1 MRGLWRSFVPFLLW
15 WPDVDRGTLKA
26 DAFAALT
33 GVIVVLPQ
41 GVAFATIAGMPPE
54 YGLYAAMIPAIVAAV
69 FGSSRQLVS
78 GPTTAASI
86 VLFSTLSAL
95 AVPGSEAYVRY
106 ALTLTFMVG
115 AIQLAMGLARLGTLV
130 NFVSH
135 SVIVGFTSG
144 AAVLIAAS
152 QLKNFLGLEMPG
164 GLRFD
169 EILAHVWRLLAD
181 IDPDSVTVGVVTL
194 AVGIAFKHYWPRFPY
209 MVAALLAGSLLG
221 GIVEFFTYAGFLH
234 SVTGE
239 SGLRLVGAVPATLPP
254 LSAPDFSLAAF
265 TQLGPAALAVTL
277 FALTEAVSIS
287 RSLAARTGE
296 LVDGNQEFVGQG
308 LSNIVGSF
316 FSAYVATG
324 SFNRSAVNAQAGAR
338 TPLAAIIAGVLL
350 IGLVVAVAPLLAYL
364 PMPAMA
370 AILFLVAWGI
380 VDVHHIRTIVRA
392 STADAAV
399 LWTTFA
405 ATLLFPLDFAI
416 ILGVFLSLIIYL
428 RQASRPSVV
437 VRVPDPRE
445 PKRRFST
452 AGSLPQCPQLAIV
465 RVDGALF
472 FGAVS
477 YVAERLRLIAKR
489 SPLQKH
495 LLVLARSVS
504 YLDVAGAEMLARELR
519 MRRAA
524 GGRVYFHQV
533 KDGPMEI
540 LRRGGYR
547 DEIGEENFFLSKA
560 EAIAEVFARLDR
572 GICLRCDAR
581 IFNEC
586 RALPRLE
593 EGEGDPPRSGAAD
606 RGRLEC

>member
-1 MRGLWRSFVPFLLW
+1 MMRGLWRSFVPFLLW
-15 WPDVDRGTLKA
+15 WPDVDRGTMRA
-26 DAFAALT
+26 DALAALT

-54 YGLYAAMIPAIVAAV
+54 YGLYAAMVPAIVAAL

-86 VLFSTLSAL
+86 MLFSTLSAL
-95 AVPGSEAYVRY
+95 AAPGSEAYVRY

-115 AIQLAMGLARLGTLV
+115 AIQFAMGLARLGTLV

-164 GLRFD
+164 GLRFH
-169 EILAHVWRLLAD
+169 EILVHLWRLLGD
-181 IDPDSVTVGVVTL
+181 IDPDSVTVGLATL
-194 AVGIAFKHYWPRFPY
+194 AVGVAFKRYWPRFPY

-221 GIVEFFTYAGFLH
+221 GLIEFFTYAGFLH
-234 SVTGE
+234 PGAGE
-239 SGLRLVGAVPATLPP
+239 SGLRLVGTVPATLPP

-338 TPLAAIIAGVLL
+338 TPIAAILAGVLL
-350 IGLVVAVAPLLAYL
+350 VGLVVAVAPLLAYL

-380 VDVHHIRTIVRA
+380 VDVHQIRTIVRA

-399 LWTTFA
+399 LWATFA

-437 VRVPDPRE
+437 VRVPDPDK

-465 RVDGALF
+465 RIDGALF

-489 SPLQKH
+489 NPLQQH
-495 LLVLARSVS
+495 LLLLARSVG
-504 YLDVAGAEMLARELR
+504 YVDVAGAEMLAREVR
-519 MRRAA
+519 VRRAA
-524 GGRVYFHQV
+524 GGQVYFHQI
-533 KDGPMEI
+533 KEGPMEI
-540 LRRGGYR
+540 LRRGGYY
-547 DEIGEENFFLSKA
+547 DEIGEKNFFDSKA
-560 EAIAEVFARLDR
+560 EAIGAVFERLDR
-572 GICLRCDAR
+572 DICMRCEAR

-586 RALPRLE
+586 RALPKLE
-593 EGEGDPPRSGAAD
+593 RDGEVPPRSG
-606 RGRLEC
+606 

>member
-1 MRGLWRSFVPFLLW
+1 MMRGLWRNFVPFLLW
-15 WPDVDRGTLKA
+15 WPDVDRRTTRA
-26 DAFAALT
+26 DALAALT
-33 GVIVVLPQ
+33 GVILVLPQ

-54 YGLYAAMIPAIVAAV
+54 YGLYAAMIPAVVAAL

-95 AVPGSEAYVRY
+95 AVPGSDAYVRY

-115 AIQLAMGLARLGTLV
+115 VIQLAMGLARLGTLV

-152 QLKNFLGLEMPG
+152 QLENFLGLEMPG
-164 GLRFD
+164 GLRFY
-169 EILAHVWRLLAD
+169 EIFVHLWRLVGE
-181 IDPDSVTVGVVTL
+181 IDPDSVVVGLVTL
-194 AVGIAFKHYWPRFPY
+194 AVGIVFRRYWPRFPY
-209 MVAALLAGSLLG
+209 MVAALVAGTLLAGL
-221 GIVEFFTYAGFLH
+221 IEFFTYAGFLH
-234 SVTGE
+234 SAIGE
-239 SGLRLVGAVPATLPP
+239 SGLRLVGTVPATLPP

-338 TPLAAIIAGVLL
+338 TPVAAILAGVLL
-350 IGLVVAVAPLLAYL
+350 VGLVVVVAPLLAYL
-364 PMPAMA
+364 PMPALA

-380 VDVHHIRTIVRA
+380 VDVHQIRTIARA
-392 STADAAV
+392 STADGAV

-416 ILGVFLSLIIYL
+416 ILGVFLSLILYL
-428 RQASRPSVV
+428 RQVSRPSVV

-445 PKRRFST
+445 RRRPFNT
-452 AGSLPQCPQLAIV
+452 AGALPQCPQLAIV
-465 RVDGALF
+465 RIDGALF

-477 YVAERLRLIAKR
+477 WVAERLRLIAGHN
-489 SPLQKH
+489 PMQKH

-504 YLDVAGAEMLARELR
+504 YLDVAGAEMLAREVR
-519 MRRAA
+519 VRRAA
-524 GGRVYFHQV
+524 GGQVYFHQV
-533 KDGPMEI
+533 KEGPMEI
-540 LRRGGYR
+540 LRRGGYHE
-547 DEIGEENFFLSKA
+547 EIGEENFFLSKA
-560 EAIAEVFARLDR
+560 EAIGEVFGRLDR
-572 GICLRCDAR
+572 SVCLRCEVR

-593 EGEGDPPRSGAAD
+593 EDARRNVE
-606 RGRLEC
+606 

>member
-1 MRGLWRSFVPFLLW
+1 MMRGLWRNFVPFLLW

-26 DAFAALT
+26 DALAALT
-33 GVIVVLPQ
+33 GVVVVLPQ

-54 YGLYAAMIPAIVAAV
+54 YGLYAAMVPAVVAAL

-86 VLFSTLSAL
+86 VLFSTLSTL
-95 AVPGSEAYVRY
+95 AAPGSEAYVRY

-164 GLRFD
+164 GLRFH
-169 EILAHVWRLLAD
+169 EILVHLWRLLRD
-181 IDPDSVTVGVVTL
+181 VDPDSVAVGLATL
-194 AVGIAFKHYWPRFPY
+194 AVGIAFRHYWPRFPY
-209 MVAALLAGSLLG
+209 MIAALLAGSLLG
-221 GIVEFFTYAGFLH
+221 GVIEFFTYAGFLH
-234 SVTGE
+234 SGTGE

-254 LSAPDFSLAAF
+254 LSTPDFSLGAF

-308 LSNIVGSF
+308 LSNVVGSF

-324 SFNRSAVNAQAGAR
+324 SFNRSAVNAEAGAR
-338 TPLAAIIAGVLL
+338 TPVAAIVAGALL
-350 IGLVVAVAPLLAYL
+350 MGLVVVVAPLLAWL

-392 STADAAV
+392 STADATV
-399 LWTTFA
+399 LWATFA

-437 VRVPDPRE
+437 VRVPDPDK

-465 RVDGALF
+465 RIDGALF

-495 LLVLARSVS
+495 LLLLARSVS
-504 YLDVAGAEMLARELR
+504 YIDVAGAEMLAREVR
-519 MRRAA
+519 VRRAA
-524 GGRVYFHQV
+524 GGQVYFHQV
-533 KDGPMEI
+533 KEGPMEI

-547 DEIGEENFFLSKA
+547 DEIGEENFFASKA
-560 EAIAEVFARLDR
+560 EAIADVFERLDR
-572 GICLRCDAR
+572 DVCLRCDVR

-586 RALPRLE
+586 WGLPKLE
-593 EGEGDPPRSGAAD
+593 EDGEEPPA
-606 RGRLEC
+606 RG

>member
-1 MRGLWRSFVPFLLW
+1 MMRGLWRNFVPFLLW

-26 DAFAALT
+26 DVLAALT
-33 GVIVVLPQ
+33 GVVVVLPQ

-54 YGLYAAMIPAIVAAV
+54 YGLYAAMVPAVVAAL

-86 VLFSTLSAL
+86 VLFSTLSTL
-95 AVPGSEAYVRY
+95 AAPGSEAYVRY

-164 GLRFD
+164 GLRFH
-169 EILAHVWRLLAD
+169 EILVHLWRLLRD
-181 IDPDSVTVGVVTL
+181 VDPDSVAVGLVTL
-194 AVGIAFKHYWPRFPY
+194 AVGIAFRRYWPRFPY
-209 MVAALLAGSLLG
+209 MIAALLAGSLLG
-221 GIVEFFTYAGFLH
+221 GVIEFFTYAGFLH
-234 SVTGE
+234 SGTGE

-254 LSAPDFSLAAF
+254 LSTPDFSLGAF

-308 LSNIVGSF
+308 LSNVVGSF

-338 TPLAAIIAGVLL
+338 TPVAAILAGVLL
-350 IGLVVAVAPLLAYL
+350 IGLVVVVAPLLAYL

-437 VRVPDPRE
+437 VRVPDPDM

-465 RVDGALF
+465 RIDGALF

-495 LLVLARSVS
+495 LLLLARSVS
-504 YLDVAGAEMLARELR
+504 YIDVAGAEMLAREVR
-519 MRRAA
+519 VRRAA
-524 GGRVYFHQV
+524 GGQVYFHQV
-533 KDGPMEI
+533 KEGPMAI
-540 LRRGGYR
+540 LRRGGYH
-547 DEIGEENFFLSKA
+547 DEIGEENFFASKA
-560 EAIAEVFARLDR
+560 EAIADVFERLDR
-572 GICLRCDAR
+572 DVCLRCDVR

-586 RALPRLE
+586 RRLPKIE
-593 EGEGDPPRSGAAD
+593 EDGEEPPA
-606 RGRLEC
+606 RG

>member
-1 MRGLWRSFVPFLLW
+1 MMRGLWRSFVPFLLW
-15 WPDVDRGTLKA
+15 WPDVDRGTLRA
-26 DAFAALT
+26 DALAAVT
-33 GVIVVLPQ
+33 GAIVVLPQ

-54 YGLYAAMIPAIVAAV
+54 YGLYAAMIPAVIAAL

-95 AVPGSEAYVRY
+95 ATPGTAAYVQY

-115 AIQLAMGLARLGTLV
+115 AIQLVMGLARLGTLV

-144 AAVLIAAS
+144 AGVLIAAS

-164 GLRFD
+164 GLRFH
-169 EILAHVWRLLAD
+169 EILVHVWDLLGD
-181 IDPDSVTVGVVTL
+181 IDPDSVAVGVVTL
-194 AVGIAFKHYWPRFPY
+194 AVGIAFRRYWPRFPY
-209 MVAALLAGSLLG
+209 MIAALLAGSLLA
-221 GIVEFFTYAGFLH
+221 GIIEFFTYAGFLH
-234 SVTGE
+234 SGSGE
-239 SGLRLVGAVPATLPP
+239 SGLRLVGPVPATLPP
-254 LSAPDFSLAAF
+254 LSAPDFSFDAI

-308 LSNIVGSF
+308 LSNVVGSF

-324 SFNRSAVNAQAGAR
+324 SFNRSAVNAEAGAR
-338 TPLAAIIAGVLL
+338 TPVAAIVAGVLL
-350 IGLVVAVAPLLAYL
+350 MGLVLLVAPLLAYL

-370 AILFLVAWGI
+370 GILFLVAWGI

-392 STADAAV
+392 SIPDGAV

-445 PKRRFST
+445 RRRPFNT
-452 AGSLPQCPQLAIV
+452 ATSLPQCPQLAIV
-465 RVDGALF
+465 RIDGALF

-489 SPLQKH
+489 NPLQKH
-495 LLVLARSVS
+495 LLLLARSVS

-519 MRRAA
+519 MRRGS
-524 GGRVYFHQV
+524 GGQVYFHQV
-533 KDGPMEI
+533 KEGPMAI
-540 LRRGGYR
+540 LRRGGYY

-560 EAIAEVFARLDR
+560 EAIGEVFERLDR
-572 GICLRCDAR
+572 NICLRCDRR

-586 RALPRLE
+586 RALPKLE
-593 EGEGDPPRSGAAD
+593 ESEEEPPKPG
-606 RGRLEC
+606 